1 MAGVCDFVYPCE
13 RCGKEVRYEDMQF
26 IAEMYVCQECFAE
39 LLGRIM
45 WLEGVVVDED
55 DGYPD

>member
-13 RCGKEVRYEDMQF
+13 RCGKEVPYEDMQF
-26 IAEMYVCQECFAE
+26 IAEMYVCRECFAK
-39 LLGRIM
+39 LLGRIL
-45 WLEGVVVDED
+45 WLEGVIDED